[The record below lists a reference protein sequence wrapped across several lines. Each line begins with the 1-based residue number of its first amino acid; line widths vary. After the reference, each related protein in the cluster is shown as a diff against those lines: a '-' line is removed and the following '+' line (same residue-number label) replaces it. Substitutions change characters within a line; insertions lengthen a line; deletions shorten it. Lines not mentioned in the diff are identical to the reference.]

1 MKSKIMTLIFLIL
14 FLINCDNPFK
24 SEDINK
30 PKNFSINQSWD
41 GIALTWDDNNE
52 YEDGYYIFRNNQ
64 KITTLDPGAIEFLD
78 FSFSPFDP
86 LAYHVSCFKDGETS
100 KDTDIQNISIALK
113 FYDRFS
119 NYISTYWY
127 NAPDSTV
134 LTHINGEMNVNGN
147 DNDGY
152 QHNAYFYKDINT
164 PFTFGV
170 KLKKITGNSSEPF
183 GVGIRSESTGARIF
197 TFISEDGIISVD
209 EYNNDWRHLMSPSAI
224 DYLNTDDFNEI
235 RICVDNNMLKVYL
248 NNHEVCLLNYL
259 FSDAA
264 DCFYLYTQRD
274 LSVNFDD
281 VYLFEN

>member
-1 MKSKIMTLIFLIL
+1 MRNLFYLIVCVFFIFLQ
-14 FLINCDNPFK
+14 CDNPFT

-78 FSFSPFDP
+78 FSFSPFEP

-197 TFISEDGIISVD
+197 TFISV
-209 EYNNDWRHLMSPSAI
+209 
-224 DYLNTDDFNEI
+224 
-235 RICVDNNMLKVYL
+235 V
-248 NNHEVCLLNYL
+248 
-259 FSDAA
+259 
-264 DCFYLYTQRD
+264 
-274 LSVNFDD
+274 
-281 VYLFEN
+281 